1 MKAIHQN
8 SRITTIK
15 FIAIIAL
22 LFFTTQQVRAIC
34 PVSAD
39 FTFQKVGNT
48 VTFTPIQ
55 NADTLTWFS
64 WNFGDGNFSTFKGIV
79 SNEYV
84 FSGNYNVRLQI
95 IGRDPIDTSIR
106 CSDVKFDTIFIED
119 SIPCVNK
126 NSIINTTLYF
136 PDNNIGVGFCADYN
150 NCLFPNSFTVLGD
163 ANHGS
168 ITDNGT
174 SCFLYNSES
183 IGADTLKIVSCNA
196 INNCDTTT
204 HIINILQRTECNR
217 IAEDSIF
224 LQLES
229 NSVSYCTPFPSGRYF
244 IANQNSNYFNPYS
257 NCTPNNLSIQF
268 FQAGINN
275 ITIIDSINNCF
286 ENVVIVVIDS
296 AQIIA
301 CQKNNSII
309 IRDTFYQNQINTN
322 WAYCLPVL
330 CTERPNPTIV
340 GTFKYGNLYITGQAG
355 CLFYNFTSFGADS
368 FYVEYSGNGP
378 FKDTVYFYFT
388 ISSDDSVAFCDTTT
402 CLLPGDSDHDLTV
415 NNYDALAIGL
425 SYNRT
430 GIIRPNA
437 TTQYT
442 LQPCDDW
449 NTTHYYGYND
459 KFADCNGD
467 GRINSLDA
475 VVISQ
480 NYIAQAQNYF
490 NHRQSNLD
498 SLPAV
503 TLVFDTL
510 PTTVVNGNCDGA
522 EIVADIL
529 VGSAAQ
535 PIINGYGVAFS
546 VNYPFENDTCFNVQ
560 VDLDP
565 NSWLQTNNPVL
576 LFYKDI
582 PQFKRV
588 DISVVRTDGLPRSG
602 NGRIGKIKMITEGA
616 VFRNG
621 LRLSTP
627 PIFDFSVTDVAAI
640 NHIGQRIDVNGSTT
654 TVSFIVLGTIK
665 NKVDGLKFYPNPTTG
680 KIYINAKETI
690 QSIRIFDTQGR
701 IIDELSI
708 NKNDIQVDIS
718 TVESGMY
725 ILEIKGNNSVSY
737 EKIFKQ

>member
-15 FIAIIAL
+15 FFAIIAL
-22 LFFTTQQVRAIC
+22 LFFTTQQAKAVCNLQAGFTYVEGISNI
-34 PVSAD
+34 VEFTNTTVGANSLHWD
-39 FTFQKVGNT
+39 FGNGATSTVFNPTIQFQQDA
-48 VTFTPIQ
+48 F
-55 NADTLTWFS
+55 
-64 WNFGDGNFSTFKGIV
+64 
-79 SNEYV
+79 
-84 FSGNYNVRLQI
+84 YNVCLIATDSNSCVDTTCHSLTIGAPCFHNNPI
-95 IGRDPIDTSIR
+95 INYVIDIT
-106 CSDVKFDTIFIED
+106 D
-119 SIPCVNK
+119 SISQICSYGGGNCFQD
-126 NSIINTTLYF
+126 NFIIL
-136 PDNNIGVGFCADYN
+136 DSANNGI
-150 NCLFPNSFTVLGD
+150 
-163 ANHGS
+163 
-168 ITDNGT
+168 ITQSGIN
-174 SCFLYNSES
+174 CFLYKPQSL
-183 IGADTLKIVSCNA
+183 GVDTIRVITCSLPILP
-196 INNCDTTT
+196 NNCDTTT
-204 HIINILQRTECNR
+204 HIINIILPKPDTIWHVLNCIGCSDNICLNLHNNSASPTFCDGNR
-217 IAEDSIF
+217 SGIGNNVNYSFNNMGCITFTA
-224 LQLES
+224 
-229 NSVSYCTPFPSGRYF
+229 NSLGSDTTCV
-244 IANQNSNYFNPYS
+244 
-257 NCTPNNLSIQF
+257 
-268 FQAGINN
+268 FQCDTVNN
-275 ITIIDSINNCF
+275 ICF
-286 ENVVIVVIDS
+286 NTVVMTNV
-296 AQIIA
+296 
-301 CQKNNSII
+301 
-309 IRDTFYQNQINTN
+309 DTTQS
-322 WAYCLPVL
+322 L
-330 CTERPNPTIV
+330 
-340 GTFKYGNLYITGQAG
+340 
-355 CLFYNFTSFGADS
+355 
-368 FYVEYSGNGP
+368 
-378 FKDTVYFYFT
+378 
-388 ISSDDSVAFCDTTT
+388 CDTTT

-430 GIIRPNA
+430 GNTRPNA
-437 TTQYT
+437 TTQYN
-442 LQPCDDW
+442 LQACPDW

-690 QSIRIFDTQGR
+690 QSIRIIDTQGR

>member
-1 MKAIHQN
+1 MISDQLIQVLKDSVLIARNAWQRRGFIFYVYDSNTGQNWQTYQIGNSGRGPYNDVTGGRYPIDVIEFITNDNDSTVAKQERKYLANFLHSIPCNAYVLGYSFYNAGYSQWLSDSTQTSDSTLFAAFESLGISAIRQQLDN
-8 SRITTIK
+8 QP
-15 FIAIIAL
+15 FV
-22 LFFTTQQVRAIC
+22 FFTQNCNPSFITSQTQKFGTNVI
-34 PVSAD
+34 D
-39 FTFQKVGNT
+39 T
-48 VTFTPIQ
+48 TFTYP
-55 NADTLTWFS
+55 NAFTGTNGCKNQS
-64 WNFGDGNFSTFKGIV
+64 IKKYYSNQYGIV
-79 SNEYV
+79 YEINAINATDGTIYTDC
-84 FSGNYNVRLQI
+84 SGNYLL
-95 IGRDPIDTSIR
+95 R
-106 CSDVKFDTIFIED
+106 C
-119 SIPCVNK
+119 
-126 NSIINTTLYF
+126 
-136 PDNNIGVGFCADYN
+136 
-150 NCLFPNSFTVLGD
+150 
-163 ANHGS
+163 
-168 ITDNGT
+168 
-174 SCFLYNSES
+174 
-183 IGADTLKIVSCNA
+183 GAA
-196 INNCDTTT
+196 
-204 HIINILQRTECNR
+204 
-217 IAEDSIF
+217 A
-224 LQLES
+224 
-229 NSVSYCTPFPSGRYF
+229 
-244 IANQNSNYFNPYS
+244 
-257 NCTPNNLSIQF
+257 
-268 FQAGINN
+268 
-275 ITIIDSINNCF
+275 
-286 ENVVIVVIDS
+286 
-296 AQIIA
+296 
-301 CQKNNSII
+301 
-309 IRDTFYQNQINTN
+309 DTFYCNRFTDSLIYLNTF
-322 WAYCLPVL
+322 WQCQSL
-330 CTERPNPTIV
+330 
-340 GTFKYGNLYITGQAG
+340 
-355 CLFYNFTSFGADS
+355 
-368 FYVEYSGNGP
+368 
-378 FKDTVYFYFT
+378 
-388 ISSDDSVAFCDTTT
+388 CDTTT

-430 GIIRPNA
+430 GNTRPNA

-442 LQPCDDW
+442 LQHCDNW
-449 NTTHYYGYND
+449 NTTHYYGFND
-459 KFADCNGD
+459 KFSDCNGD

-654 TVSFIVLGTIK
+654 TVSFIVLGTIN

-690 QSIRIFDTQGR
+690 QSIRIFDTHGR